1 LEIRGIPGDT
11 VFECG
16 ARTIDWL
23 SRVFCTVSAA
33 SELSVMKSNSM
44 IADAH
49 RMSGFPISGQYFV
62 SEWTG
67 HALPAL
73 HHPK

>member
-1 LEIRGIPGDT
+1 LEIRGIPGDI
-11 VFECG
+11 VFEYG
-16 ARTIDWL
+16 AGTINWL
-23 SRVFCTVSAA
+23 TRVFWTVSAA
-33 SELSVMKSNSM
+33 SELSVMKSNSI

-49 RMSGFPISGQYFV
+49 RMSGSPISGQYFV
-62 SEWTG
+62 SEWAG